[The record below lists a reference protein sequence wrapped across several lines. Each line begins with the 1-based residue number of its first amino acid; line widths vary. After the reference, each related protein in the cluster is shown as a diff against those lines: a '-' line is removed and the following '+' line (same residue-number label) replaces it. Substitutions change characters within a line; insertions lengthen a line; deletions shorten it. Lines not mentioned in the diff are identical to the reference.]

1 MRGGH
6 DFQSMGSQAAFG
18 SKLQVRQ
25 DRDCTIRF
33 CAGMMQIDENDLSD
47 VWIQSDD
54 DFSSES
60 WARQMERLDGDMLL
74 KDLVK
79 LSSRQARVPCAHMRK
94 AGVAGRC
101 VFSVCRS

>member
-1 MRGGH
+1 MIDAWWARLSINGIA
-6 DFQSMGSQAAFG
+6 GSFG
-18 SKLQVRQ
+18 LKSAGS
-25 DRDCTIRF
+25 CTIRF